1 MIRNPRDCAV
11 SEYHFRVGL
20 NDGFEGTFDEF
31 LSLFMNGVSIYGPWW
46 KHMDEYSA
54 NPHVHKLYYEDLHNV
69 LYDFFNSV
77 NHIDQ
82 F

>member
-20 NDGFEGTFDEF
+20 NDGFEGTFNEF
-31 LSLFMNGVSIYGPWW
+31 LDLFMRGISIFGPWW
-46 KHMDEYSA
+46 KHVDNYSA
-54 NPHVHKLYYEDLHNV
+54 NPRIHTLYYEDLHKV
-69 LYDFFNSV
+69 FNY
-77 NHIDQ
+77 